1 MDLNLNTQVTTKLG
15 TGQVTNLSY
24 PLRYKLHNFA
34 KARLH
39 PLHIFTYDS
48 MHITQHKQVKTT
60 GTTKLYESTFD
71 VLFMSGKKI
80 RHSVCNI
87 ALTREYKPY
96 IPVE

>member
-1 MDLNLNTQVTTKLG
+1 MDLNLNTQVTAKLG
-15 TGQVTNLSY
+15 TGEITNLSIHM
-24 PLRYKLHNFA
+24 RHKLYTFA

-48 MHITQHKQVKTT
+48 MHITQHKQVKPT

-87 ALTREYKPY
+87 SVTREYKPY